1 MSARD
6 RLTGPSNTGVWYF
19 TDAMGRDPFA
29 TGIAS
34 IFHRHPGPMLQAANT
49 LAEQTG
55 GRFVDHVVVWSDTD
69 TVRAGI
75 QAHYDTGADHV
86 CIQPVS
92 TDGPFV
98 LDWNALEAL
107 APTA

>member
-1 MSARD
+1 MSSRD

-34 IFHRHPGPMLQAANT
+34 IFHRHPGPMLQA
-49 LAEQTG
+49 
-55 GRFVDHVVVWSDTD
+55 
-69 TVRAGI
+69 
-75 QAHYDTGADHV
+75 DHV
-86 CIQPVS
+86 CIKPVS

-98 LDWNALEAL
+98 LDWNALEAP
-107 APTA
+107 AATA